1 MKIPAKPV
9 ATLNHHLNPPAP
21 EPRPRPD
28 EPAAA
33 PPLTVAMDPAI
44 ALQVLSRIH
53 ELSRQPHLLQKLCG
67 YAAHRLNRARAANPA
82 DVPADYDA
90 EDLRQDTM
98 LLVMLGTTGQDGG
111 RVARPEHLADLS
123 AFEQWLCGVMT
134 SCLANV
140 LAAAR
145 TRRQREV
152 GLEIAGA
159 GDVIE
164 QVDARL
170 LRARVVAQ
178 LRMQYAGKPEW
189 LALVDQWGES
199 PSGAFPGGRHQAH
212 ALRQAVRRILA
223 DVDL

>member
-1 MKIPAKPV
+1 
-9 ATLNHHLNPPAP
+9 
-21 EPRPRPD
+21 
-28 EPAAA
+28 
-33 PPLTVAMDPAI
+33 MDPAI
-44 ALQVLSRIH
+44 ALQVRSRIH
-53 ELSRQPHLLQKLCG
+53 ELSRQPHLLQRLRG
-67 YAAHRLNRARAANPA
+67 YAAHRLNCARAANAA

-90 EDLRQDTM
+90 EDLRQDAM
-98 LLVMLGTTGQDGG
+98 LQVMLGTTGQDGG

-123 AFEQWLCGVMT
+123 AFEQWLCGVMK

-145 TRRQREV
+145 TRRQREA

-159 GDVIE
+159 GNVIE

-178 LRMQYAGKPEW
+178 LRVQYAGKPEW

-199 PSGAFPGGRHQAH
+199 ASGAFPGGRHQAH
-212 ALRQAVRRILA
+212 ALRQSVRRILA